1 MKTLK
6 SSLPRYICTLGVI
19 LASIPVVQAVPIT
32 TRFTG
37 TVFHEPVVNPF
48 GSSVG
53 DTYEMLINYDPALLP
68 GVVVGEST
76 RYESAAGES
85 LITFSWTTA
94 GDNFTSDNS
103 FPVTIS
109 IRDGLT
115 GIGGDRDSFSLSAN
129 IDPITTLRLTLLA
142 SFGENPLSSENLP
155 TTSADWGAGVGSQWT
170 VAEIFI
176 DREFDRMSSGIS
188 TLEVVTPVPESAS
201 SFLLLGVSFLVLAG
215 LYQRKTKAA
224 HSTMPAVATT
234 DGRYPA

>member
-1 MKTLK
+1 MKTLRN
-6 SSLPRYICTLGVI
+6 SLARHACILGVI
-19 LASIPVVQAVPIT
+19 LVSIPVAQAIPVT

-37 TVFHEPVVNPF
+37 AVFHEPVMNPF

-53 DTYEMLINYDPALLP
+53 DAYEMLVGYDPALLP
-68 GVVVGEST
+68 GVVVGDST
-76 RYESAAGES
+76 KYESGAGES

-109 IRDGLT
+109 IHDAPT
-115 GIGGDRDSFSLSAN
+115 GMGGDRDSFSLSAN
-129 IDPITTLRLTLLA
+129 IDTTTTLRLTLVA

-155 TTSADWGAGVGSQWT
+155 TTSADWGDGVGSQWT

-176 DREFDRMSSGIS
+176 DREFARMSSGIS
-188 TLEVVTPVPESAS
+188 TLEVVTPVPESGS

-224 HSTMPAVATT
+224 HGT
-234 DGRYPA
+234 